1 MMKEEAKKPKRENEA
16 IKLLLP
22 KGTYA
27 RLQTVAEKQGSK
39 ASVMCH
45 KERAK
50 VWDKKSDTLT
60 AGELNFLDRIAK
72 RADNDF

>member
-1 MMKEEAKKPKRENEA
+1 MIKEETKKPKRENEA

-39 ASVMCH
+39 ASVMCRMAILEMIR
-45 KERAK
+45 KGNRK
-50 VWDKKSDTLT
+50 
-60 AGELNFLDRIAK
+60 
-72 RADNDF
+72 